1 MPEIKEHELPILGH
15 LIEANDGSDYKR
27 LHLSYLDSRI
37 DGAGFK
43 DGVITHLTSHQ
54 AATEAIKELK
64 GRLEEAERDAARYR
78 WLRDNTD
85 LMWSICHWS
94 DDDNAYFRDERAPG
108 IVDAAIDIDRA
119 LSLEGG
125 GET

>member
-1 MPEIKEHELPILGH
+1 
-15 LIEANDGSDYKR
+15 
-27 LHLSYLDSRI
+27 
-37 DGAGFK
+37 
-43 DGVITHLTSHQ
+43 VITQLTSHQ

-78 WLRDNTD
+78 WLRHGDNDETVMLTYD
-85 LMWSICHWS
+85 SATRKARRF
-94 DDDNAYFRDERAPG
+94 DPRRDSSWLLRSEEL
-108 IVDAAIDIDRA
+108 DAAIDRA

>member
-1 MPEIKEHELPILGH
+1 MPEIKEHELPVAGH
-15 LIEANDGSDYKR
+15 LHSNGDFCAEAAATDGSQGWPVD
-27 LHLSYLDSRI
+27 
-37 DGAGFK
+37 
-43 DGVITHLTSHQ
+43 LTSHQ

-78 WLRDNTD
+78 WLRATD
-85 LMWSICHWS
+85 RSATALNSTYPQSAWENHVWLMQG
-94 DDDNAYFRDERAPG
+94 EQL
-108 IVDAAIDIDRA
+108 DAAIDRA